1 MKVLYIAETSLT
13 NKSAYSQHVIKM
25 CDAFGQKKCS
35 LTLVVPHEKNNFRFK
50 NIKNK
55 FLLNSKKPFLIKSI
69 LNSKINNFFSR
80 FEFAIKASIFT
91 KSQRPSLIVTRSLL
105 SSFCLSILRIP
116 HFLEIHNE
124 IKSFS
129 KFLFLGLNYINS
141 KYIIKIILISNALKK
156 KFDLNKK
163 KVMILHDGSDPKN
176 FKKSKKINK
185 IKNATYVGSFYQ
197 GRGIDLIYFLAK
209 KFKHINFRLYGKNNK
224 NYKSNL
230 KNLKIFKFV
239 EYNKVPS
246 ILASSDLLLMPYEKK
261 VFIRAKNI
269 NTADYCSPLKM
280 FDYLASGKIIISSN
294 LNGISEVIKNGYN
307 GYLVNNFNMSS
318 WEKKINEIIKK
329 TKRNYIIQTNA
340 LNTAEKYSWNNRVKK
355 IIIEY
360 KKNIY
365 NYL

>member
-1 MKVLYIAETSLT
+1 MNVVYIAETSLT

-25 CDAFGQKKCS
+25 CDAFSQNGFD
-35 LTLVVPHEKNNFRFK
+35 LTLIVPNEKK
-50 NIKNK
+50 NLSFYKLKKK
-55 FLLNSKKPFLIKSI
+55 FLLRGKKTFLIRSVLNTRIHNFYTRLKFAIRASNLARYKKPDLII
-69 LNSKINNFFSR
+69 
-80 FEFAIKASIFT
+80 
-91 KSQRPSLIVTRSLL
+91 TRSLL
-105 SSFCLSILRIP
+105 TSFCLSILKIH

-124 IKSFS
+124 VKSFS

-156 KFDLNKK
+156 RFNLNKK

-176 FKKSKKINK
+176 FRKSKKINK
-185 IKNATYVGSFYQ
+185 FKNATYVGSFYQ

-209 KFKHINFRLYGKNNK
+209 KFKHINFKLYGKVDK

-230 KNLKIFKFV
+230 KNLKIYNFV

-329 TKRNYIIQTNA
+329 TKRNYIIQANA